1 MQPVRDESGRLGQ
14 NGKKGMPMGREAQ
27 GMVQFRGQSGAG
39 KLLLEPEGLILRGDL
54 RGRIARAE
62 IGTAAVDGED
72 LVIATPDGPLRV
84 TLGAK
89 EAGLWLKALARPLP
103 SLAEKLGLSASRPAF
118 ALTPL
123 SDAALRAAAEG
134 CITADQTA
142 AAMMLAELPD
152 RATFDAILPRLTGL
166 PVWLVTVKGKA
177 SALPDDAL
185 RPVLRGLG
193 FIDSKSCAVSNRMT
207 ATRYGPKGASPQR

>member
-1 MQPVRDESGRLGQ
+1 
-14 NGKKGMPMGREAQ
+14 MGREAQ

-39 KLLLEPEGLILRGDL
+39 KLLLEAEGLILRGAL

-62 IGTAAVDGED
+62 IGAAAVEGED
-72 LVIATPDGPLRV
+72 LVIATPEGPLRL

-103 SLAEKLGLSASRPAF
+103 SLADKMGLSPSRPAL

-123 SDAALRAAAEG
+123 SDAALLAAVQG
-134 CITADQTA
+134 CLTADPAA

-152 RATFDAILPRLTGL
+152 RPAFDAILPRLTGL
-166 PVWLVTVKGKA
+166 PVWVVTVKGKA
-177 SALPDDAL
+177 SALSDDAL

-193 FIDSKSCAVSNRMT
+193 FIDSKSCAVSERMT
-207 ATRYGPKGASPQR
+207 ATRYAPKGASPQA